1 MKRGNSD
8 MNKMVQ
14 SFMSRHEINR
24 DLVILLVIGGLY
36 SLGIFLSNTFVN
48 IYLWRQ
54 AGDYMTIAMYNLAI
68 FLFQPLSFYIAGKM
82 AKRIER
88 VIVLRMGVIFLSL
101 FFIIVLL
108 LGEQAA
114 TYNFMLGIVLGIGY
128 GFYWLA
134 YNVLTFEITE
144 PETRDFFN
152 GFLGILQSFGG
163 MAGPIAAGY
172 IITQLP
178 EATGYTW
185 IFSISFMLFIIAVVC
200 SFFLRRRHAEG
211 RFYFKRILDER
222 HHNKNWQRIL
232 YAHFFQ
238 GLREGI
244 FAFVITIW
252 VYLITKSEFYLG
264 VFNLAFSGMSLL
276 VYFVAIKLITPTKR
290 KIFILYGSLVLYAS
304 LFIILYRMNYQSLII
319 YAVIIGIAY
328 PLINVPYASLT
339 YDVIGKAWKAKE
351 MRIEYI
357 VIRELFINL
366 GRVLSISVFI
376 VSAIFL
382 DIERVIPYLL
392 ILFGVGH
399 LMIYPLIKNIYLQ
412 TTEEKELLVKEQLS
426 DEKNR

>member
-1 MKRGNSD
+1 

>member
-1 MKRGNSD
+1 

-14 SFMSRHEINR
+14 SFMSRHKINR

-222 HHNKNWQRIL
+222 HYNKNWQRIL

-304 LFIILYRMNYQSLII
+304 LFIILFRMNYQSLII